1 MSSNNYHHVVV
12 ISPKKTSRAVAN
24 SSLFTLH
31 SSLKLGFLHGRA
43 SVVAAAAALRLLG
56 ERLDVGKAGL
66 VGHQAAGVL
75 ALLRLV
81 GEEADHDRLEA
92 GGVELIL
99 IFGALAAT
107 GEIEGAQSVELQLVA
122 LQEQLLEAVDEL
134 LHHALDDVGGVDG
147 AVLLD
152 VTADVVGDEGTLAD
166 KSSVGLTVG
175 VGLAVLV
182 LVRAIID
189 LCHNRFVY

>member
-1 MSSNNYHHVVV
+1 MSLIYYHHVVV
-12 ISPKKTSRAVAN
+12 ISPKASRAVAN

-31 SSLKLGFLHGRA
+31 FSLKLGFLHGRA
-43 SVVAAAAALRLLG
+43 AAVAAAAALRLLG

-66 VGHQAAGVL
+66 VLHQAAGVL

-147 AVLLD
+147 TVLGD
-152 VTADVVGDEGTLAD
+152 VTADVVGDQGTLAD

-175 VGLAVLV
+175 AGLAVLV

-189 LCHNRFVY
+189 LCHNL